1 MTRRCYEQVAVDLCL
16 HDLPVRLIANG
27 GGLVYA
33 PLGPT
38 PLAIEDIAI
47 MRAPPNMTVTA
58 VCDAKEMVRLMNATL
73 DWPHP
78 IYIRLAKGGDP
89 VVSRDE
95 LGFAIGKAI
104 PMRRARSRHSV
115 VLMSTG
121 VMTTNA
127 LAAADLLA
135 KDGIEASVVHFHTV
149 KPLDEATVLDF
160 ARDAE
165 LVVTIE
171 EGIRIGGL
179 GSSITD
185 VLVEHLGSAA
195 PPVKRL
201 GIPDEFPHNYGLQ
214 EDLFDIYGLMPKQI
228 AASVGQAANKKNKVA

>member
-1 MTRRCYEQVAVDLCL
+1 
-16 HDLPVRLIANG
+16 
-27 GGLVYA
+27 
-33 PLGPT
+33 
-38 PLAIEDIAI
+38 
-47 MRAPPNMTVTA
+47 
-58 VCDAKEMVRLMNATL
+58 VRLMNATL

-179 GSSITD
+179 GSAITD
-185 VLVEHLGSAA
+185 VLVDQLGTAA

>member
-1 MTRRCYEQVAVDLCL
+1 
-16 HDLPVRLIANG
+16 
-27 GGLVYA
+27 
-33 PLGPT
+33 
-38 PLAIEDIAI
+38 
-47 MRAPPNMTVTA
+47 
-58 VCDAKEMVRLMNATL
+58 
-73 DWPHP
+73 
-78 IYIRLAKGGDP
+78 
-89 VVSRDE
+89 
-95 LGFAIGKAI
+95 
-104 PMRRARSRHSV
+104 
-115 VLMSTG
+115 
-121 VMTTNA
+121 MTTNA

-179 GSSITD
+179 GSAITD
-185 VLVEHLGSAA
+185 VLVDQLGTAA

-214 EDLFDIYGLMPKQI
+214 EDFRYLWPDAEADRGECRPGCEQEEQ
-228 AASVGQAANKKNKVA
+228 SCVAQPPPAMCGAIF